1 MAPPEALFLV
11 LMLFSALHH
20 PPFGGL
26 TLAGSTR
33 MSEEY
38 EKSRSST
45 RFAPRT
51 RNALTAPSQ
60 KESKS
65 GLIGVIGYAAEIP
78 CQVTPLS
85 DTDAPHLILWY
96 KDIFGTPIY
105 SFDMRKDLSGR
116 HWMDTRILGNR
127 ASFHIEKTDFKTRN
141 GTSIYK
147 SFLRIDNL
155 RKSDAGPYR
164 CRVDFKEAPTRNV
177 KVKLKRLRSL
187 MTYAKTFV
195 QKSRKSDA
203 GPYRCRVDFKE
214 APTRNVKVKLSLIE
228 LPSPPILLDQEGAKM
243 SSSISAESP
252 HLSPPLRIN
261 ATLEVTCETKGGDP
275 LPELQWWRLEPV
287 ERAGSLRGQEVESSK
302 MQLKGEP
309 TRIEGNLVRRT
320 LKLERLQRQDFGLVL
335 GCSATN
341 TDLVPS
347 PQTMLKINML
357 LPPIRAKIE
366 REWSYFLA
374 GKTYNISCQI
384 QGSNP
389 AAYAKVKIGNRE
401 LKLLDDQNESEVQGR
416 KSTIRVVFVP
426 TVDDHDEFLSCR
438 GENPHLTTNNA
449 VEDQWKITVQ
459 YVPKVTLNLVDYPAQ
474 KVELNENDNLEM
486 KCVIDANPKAHVVHW
501 RKDGIALNGG
511 PGLTMRNVMMESER
525 QSSSILLLED
535 VQADKTTGNYTCV
548 GENLL
553 GRGSSNPLE
562 VRVKYPPKCARS
574 GSLLH
579 YVRVGQKVD
588 LPCVVGAFP
597 LENIQFEWSFYH
609 VHDKNLNK
617 EAIWTRSPG
626 ANDPLQNNLQYQPNS
641 TKDYGTLHCRASNV
655 AGRQVTPCIFEIKP
669 KGAPKVEDCEVVATG
684 LKWVRLQCLIDSPYE
699 PLLPE
704 GHGYGTRVKITAFEE
719 NSPDINSNKL
729 GKDGRPLVAP
739 PETGVEIESFVLT
752 SVQSS
757 ALEHTGLRDL
767 RRADVTLSG
776 LSSGSRYRLQV
787 TAFNSLSEAEAR
799 ERLTSNEPQMFEIA
813 VTTLTEPDPII
824 LRKKVEENANG
835 IPPIADDI
843 SNVVSSDTN
852 RRPWSAE
859 DNSLP
864 PDEVMVVEV
873 EASSMPSKIMK
884 PPRGPR
890 PNEKSDQPLLI
901 PINDPIRLLPIIGVL
916 AIVVIVLILIAV
928 MIVVIMRSRNYN
940 AGDPSAKT
948 HVGFNR
954 SLDFDID
961 GDQDGDENSV
971 DKAIRKNLESLAKV
985 DSYEQLNNVRFE
997 GFSSLERRRSNTN
1010 SSSTSSSNHNHPT
1023 SPNRK
1028 SNLLIEVTPKSSTTS
1043 SYSDRRRSQ
1052 SLLES
1057 DLDFDPRRSLTKAY
1071 VHSTEVPVG
1080 PLCIIEDDFSE
1091 SRPDLEENASTS
1103 KTEDHFPF
1111 REAIQAPTAVSRIEQ
1126 LTILTTQV
1134 LHSPPK
1140 KEVTFAPLVQE
1151 MEPDDLNLLHSEY
1164 SSGDST
1170 SKSEEGT
1177 ISSSSSHTTEA
1188 ANPSGSS
1195 SSSSSLVSSTSQSS
1209 KVDGKKKSQQ
1219 TLDLKRRS
1227 SDSTLESECL
1237 I

>member
-1 MAPPEALFLV
+1 MAYTHQELQAYYIP
-11 LMLFSALHH
+11 HWH
-20 PPFGGL
+20 
-26 TLAGSTR
+26 
-33 MSEEY
+33 
-38 EKSRSST
+38 EK
-45 RFAPRT
+45 
-51 RNALTAPSQ
+51 
-60 KESKS
+60 SKS

-147 SFLRIDNL
+147 SFLRIDN
-155 RKSDAGPYR
+155 
-164 CRVDFKEAPTRNV
+164 
-177 KVKLKRLRSL
+177 
-187 MTYAKTFV
+187 TFV

-214 APTRNVKVKLSLIE
+214 APTRNVKVKLSLI
-228 LPSPPILLDQEGAKM
+228 
-243 SSSISAESP
+243 
-252 HLSPPLRIN
+252 
-261 ATLEVTCETKGGDP
+261 GDP

-704 GHGYGTRVKITAFEE
+704 GHGYGTRVKFLVVNSENESLKFYYLRTNGVNCRITAFEE

>member
-1 MAPPEALFLV
+1 
-11 LMLFSALHH
+11 
-20 PPFGGL
+20 
-26 TLAGSTR
+26 

-45 RFAPRT
+45 YFAPRT
-51 RNALTAPSQ
+51 RKALTAPSQ

-78 CQVTPLS
+78 CEVTPLS

-177 KVKLKRLRSL
+177 KVKL
-187 MTYAKTFV
+187 
-195 QKSRKSDA
+195 
-203 GPYRCRVDFKE
+203 
-214 APTRNVKVKLSLIE
+214 SLIE

-252 HLSPPLRIN
+252 QLSPPLRIN

-287 ERAGSLRGQEVESSK
+287 ESAGGLRGQEVESNK

-309 TRIEGNLVRRT
+309 TQTEGDLVRRT
-320 LKLERLQRQDFGLVL
+320 FKLEHLQREDFGRIL

-347 PQTMLKINML
+347 PQTTLKINML

-416 KSTIRVVFVP
+416 RSTIRVGFVP
-426 TVDDHDEFLSCR
+426 TVDDHNEFLSCR

-474 KVELNENDNLEM
+474 KVELNENDSLEL
-486 KCVIDANPKAHVVHW
+486 KCVIDANPKAHAIHW

-579 YVRVGQKVD
+579 YVRLGEKVN
-588 LPCVVGAFP
+588 LSCVVGAFP
-597 LENIQFEWSFYH
+597 MDNVQFEWSFYH
-609 VHDKNLNK
+609 IQDEKFNK
-617 EAIWTRSPG
+617 KTLWTRSAS
-626 ANDPLQNNLQYQPNS
+626 ANDPLQNILHFWPNS

-655 AGRQVTPCIFEIKP
+655 AGRQATPCIFEIKP

-704 GHGYGTRVKITAFEE
+704 GHGYGTRVKITAFKERS
-719 NSPDINSNKL
+719 NDINNHKL
-729 GKDGRPLVAP
+729 GHDGRPLAP
-739 PETGVEIESFVLT
+739 PEPGVEIESFVLT

-757 ALEHTGLRDL
+757 SLEHTGLRDL

-813 VTTLTEPDPII
+813 VTTLNEPDPII
-824 LRKKVEENANG
+824 LRENVEENAND
-835 IPPIADDI
+835 IPPIADDDI
-843 SNVVSSDTN
+843 SNGVSSDTN

-859 DNSLP
+859 DHSLP

-884 PPRGPR
+884 PPPPSRGPR
-890 PNEKSDQPLLI
+890 LHEKSDQPLLI

-940 AGDPSAKT
+940 GGDPSAKT

-961 GDQDGDENSV
+961 GEQDGEGNSV

-1043 SYSDRRRSQ
+1043 SYSNRSRSQ

-1057 DLDFDPRRSLTKAY
+1057 DLDFDPRRTLTKAY

-1091 SRPDLEENASTS
+1091 PRPDLEANASTS
-1103 KTEDHFPF
+1103 KSGDHFPF

-1134 LHSPPK
+1134 LPSPPK

-1151 MEPDDLNLLHSEY
+1151 MEPDDLNLLHSED
-1164 SSGDST
+1164 SSGEST
-1170 SKSEEGT
+1170 SKSEEST
-1177 ISSSSSHTTEA
+1177 PRS
-1188 ANPSGSS
+1188 
-1195 SSSSSLVSSTSQSS
+1195 SSTSQTRQATTPSGTSLSSNERS
-1209 KVDGKKKSQQ
+1209 KVDGKKRSRQ
-1219 TLDLKRRS
+1219 TLEVKRRS